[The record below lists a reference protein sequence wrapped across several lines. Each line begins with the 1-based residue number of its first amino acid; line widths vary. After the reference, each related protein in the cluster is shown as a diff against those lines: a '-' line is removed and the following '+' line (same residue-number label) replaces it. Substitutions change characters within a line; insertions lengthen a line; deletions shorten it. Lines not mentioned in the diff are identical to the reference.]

1 MERPLI
7 LLTNDDGIASPGLH
21 AVAEAVYDLGE
32 ILVVAPLCQQ
42 SAASRHFLA
51 NRTRIT
57 EAVLHVDG
65 ERIAAYAVDSS
76 PAQTV
81 RWGLLTLAPRK
92 PVIAISG
99 INFGENVGV
108 GITISGTVG
117 AAIEAASFGIPSLA
131 VSFETDPAYYLNIS
145 DEVDFSAPAHFTRL
159 FAMQVLR
166 NGLPPGVDILK
177 IDVPQNATPETDYWI
192 TRVSRQQY
200 FHSTVEE
207 DENGRRLTGY
217 QREIDM
223 STLEPD
229 SDIYALAVDRVVSV
243 SPITIDLTA
252 KVDLEELARLLGG

>member
-7 LLTNDDGIASPGLH
+7 LITNDDGIASPGLR
-21 AVAEAVYDLGE
+21 AVVGAVYDLGD
-32 ILVVAPLCQQ
+32 ILVVAPKNQQ

-51 NRTRIT
+51 HRTRIT
-57 EAVLHVDG
+57 ETVLHVDG
-65 ERIAAYAVDSS
+65 QQVSAFAVDSS

-92 PVIAISG
+92 PTIAIAG
-99 INFGENVGV
+99 INYGENLGV

-117 AAIEAASFGIPSLA
+117 AAIEAASFSIPSLA
-131 VSFETDPAYYLNIS
+131 VSLETEQAYHLSIS
-145 DEVDFSAPAHFTRL
+145 DEVDFSAAAHFTRF
-159 FAMQVLR
+159 FAMRVLR
-166 NGLPPGVDILK
+166 DGLPPGVDILN
-177 IDVPQNATPETDYWI
+177 INVPQSATPETGCRI

-217 QREIDM
+217 RREIDM
-223 STLEPD
+223 TTLEPD
-229 SDIYALAVDRVVSV
+229 SDIYAVVVDRLVSV

-252 KVDLEELARLLGG
+252 KVDLGAVSRLVA